1 MANRKITL
9 KDSTGA
15 DNLYPA
21 TFTSQ
26 VFNEDGDNVD
36 TLLENSK
43 VSSLLKSKTV
53 SGTTDANGYISLKLN
68 NSYSI
73 IYLRST
79 TTDHQVNLTTGSTS
93 WWVRITLNGAA
104 VANKNVTINVK
115 YFEF

>member
-1 MANRKITL
+1 MANKKITL
-9 KDSTGA
+9 KDSTET

-21 TFTSQ
+21 TLTSQ

-36 TLLENSK
+36 TLLDGLK

-53 SGTTDANGYISLKLN
+53 SGTTDAKGYIMLGLN
-68 NSYSI
+68 NAYSV

-79 TTDHQVNLTTGSTS
+79 ISDHQVNLTTGSTS
-93 WWVRITLNGAA
+93 WWARITLNGAA
-104 VANKNVTINVK
+104 VANTSVTINVK